1 METEVSKTPEGTAF
15 TLTVPLNRDKSKTAT
30 FFLREVDEETFMAF
44 KSMVNAKKTFDAV
57 RLVIKSL
64 SIPPSDDVKLLT
76 GKDGFIGVNAAGI
89 LILDLLE
96 PLEGDLKKN

>member
-1 METEVSKTPEGTAF
+1 MEEIKLPEGTAF
-15 TLTVPLNRDKSKTAT
+15 TLVVPLNRDKSKEAT
-30 FFLREVDEETFMAF
+30 FYLREVDEETFMAF

-64 SIPPSDDVKLLT
+64 SLPGSDDVKTLSGLN
-76 GKDGFIGVNAAGI
+76 GFIGVNAAGI

-96 PLEGDLKKN
+96 PLEGELKKN